1 MDKRKTVF
9 DGVETEL
16 YNALDKPFDFAEE
29 GRKAALICES
39 GPLIR
44 IKIGNILE
52 EMGYYITEAA
62 NARDSIIHMQDHAYQ
77 LVVVNESFDTEN
89 SVDNTLLEYIR
100 TLPMTVRRDIFVV
113 MLSVGI
119 GTMDA
124 MTAFKESVNLI
135 INLDNIDGA
144 RAILERGIAENEAFY
159 STFKNAKREAG
170 HL

>member
-1 MDKRKTVF
+1 
-9 DGVETEL
+9 
-16 YNALDKPFDFAEE
+16 
-29 GRKAALICES
+29 
-39 GPLIR
+39 
-44 IKIGNILE
+44 
-52 EMGYYITEAA
+52 
-62 NARDSIIHMQDHAYQ
+62 
-77 LVVVNESFDTEN
+77 
-89 SVDNTLLEYIR
+89 
-100 TLPMTVRRDIFVV
+100 MTVRRDIFVV